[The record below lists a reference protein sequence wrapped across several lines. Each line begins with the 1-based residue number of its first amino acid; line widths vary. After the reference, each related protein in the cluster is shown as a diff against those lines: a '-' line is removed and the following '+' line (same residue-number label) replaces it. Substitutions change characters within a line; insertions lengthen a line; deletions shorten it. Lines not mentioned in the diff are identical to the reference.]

1 MFRLLRFLISSLMLS
16 AFIWFAVSVPIG
28 KRTLW
33 GHVVRIART
42 DEARD
47 LADGARETAR
57 DVAKRMQDEIHERAD
72 AGVVPPP
79 PAKHRPHAPKP

>member
-16 AFIWFAVSVPIG
+16 AFIWFAVAVPIG

-57 DVAKRMQDEIHERAD
+57 DVAKRMQDELHERPD
-72 AGVVPPP
+72 AGAAP
-79 PAKHRPHAPKP
+79 PASKHRPHAPKP